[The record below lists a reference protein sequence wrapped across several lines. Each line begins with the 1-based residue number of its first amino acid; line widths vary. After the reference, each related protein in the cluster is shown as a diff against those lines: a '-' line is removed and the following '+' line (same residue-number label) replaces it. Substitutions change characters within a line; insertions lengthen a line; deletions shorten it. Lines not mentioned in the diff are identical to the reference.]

1 MVSTPVPRLAG
12 VPLSLALGFAIAL
25 GACFAAC
32 HGTENPR
39 FPHAVHL
46 TELACGA
53 PGQPECLS
61 CATCHAPSQK
71 GRAHK
76 LPNASLCEECH
87 KDDAHEVSRVLA
99 TIPER
104 PHGDIAFNHDKHL
117 TMGPIAGQC
126 VPCHAGVVREGL
138 SNIPPMSK
146 CFECHEH
153 QDEWDRGECAPC
165 HEKKDLR
172 RTMPETF
179 LRHDEDFMKQ
189 HGSRAVT
196 DQKLCQS
203 CHSEADCQGCHDVTQ
218 ALSIEQRKPEKIEAG
233 FVHQGDFMVRH
244 AIEAQSQ
251 SARCASCHEP
261 QECDSCHVARGV
273 SGNAVNGRNPHPP
286 GWVGGDTQGRDFHG
300 QVARRDLLSCA
311 GCHEQGPAT
320 NCIRC
325 HKVGA
330 YGGNP
335 HPHGWK
341 SAREPASQMCRY
353 CHEGT

>member
-1 MVSTPVPRLAG
+1 MVSPMKQRVAG
-12 VPLSLALGFAIAL
+12 VPLSLALGFSLAL
-25 GACFAAC
+25 AACFAAC
-32 HGTENPR
+32 HGAENPR
-39 FPHAVHL
+39 FPHVVHL
-46 TELACGA
+46 TELACGG

-104 PHGDIAFNHDKHL
+104 PHGDISFNHDKHL

-153 QDEWDRGECAPC
+153 QNEWDRGQCAPC
-165 HEKKDLR
+165 HEKSDLR

-273 SGNAVNGRNPHPP
+273 SGNAVNGRIPHPP